1 MTIPGAGDLC
11 PACGSDDLLP
21 FAIIVGAAET
31 YGYQCLSCAVTWPVL
46 SSGTLPDALAL
57 ALGVTGPAA

>member
-1 MTIPGAGDLC
+1 MTTPGTGDLC

-21 FAIIVGAAET
+21 FAVIVGAAET

-46 SSGTLPDALAL
+46 SSGTLPAALAR
-57 ALGVTGPAA
+57 ALGVKGPAA